1 VRNIDIIND
10 YLDAFLAGDIDRVM
24 TFLADDFTVIESE
37 GMPYSG
43 KWVGKD
49 GFMQLLN
56 AVYACWTDMKVDLV
70 EVIGAPDAENFA
82 VLATMDGKSLS
93 NGRSFSTSLCEI
105 WTVKDG
111 KLSLVRPYYW
121 DTKLMSEL
129 ASA

>member
-1 VRNIDIIND
+1 VRNIDVING
-10 YLDAFLAGDIDRVM
+10 YLDAFMVGDIDRAL
-24 TFLADDFTVIESE
+24 TFLTDDFTVIESE

-49 GFMQLLN
+49 GFLQLLN
-56 AVYACWTDMKVDLV
+56 AVYGCWSDMKAELV

-82 VLATMDGKSLS
+82 VLATMEGKSVS

-111 KLSLVRPYYW
+111 KLSLVRPFYW

-129 ASA
+129 AAG

>member
-56 AVYACWTDMKVDLV
+56 AVYTCWTDMKVDLV